1 MTTSQEQ
8 SCSECGQPANCP
20 HMKKKP
26 VVIMPA
32 ESSDYDPLMCKSF
45 DHKHPVIQMQSIN
58 YAMMHFFGGMV
69 SSGGPLTGDILNY
82 EWLKDRG
89 EVEPLYNFGDY
100 MMYRRGYKFD

>member
-20 HMKKKP
+20 HMQKKP

-45 DHKHPVIQMQSIN
+45 DHKHPFEQMRSID
-58 YAMMHFFGGMV
+58 YAMQEYFSDGLLAG
-69 SSGGPLTGDILNY
+69 SSFEN
-82 EWLKDRG
+82 WL
-89 EVEPLYNFGDY
+89 EVRNKRFPNL
-100 MMYRRGYKFD
+100 K